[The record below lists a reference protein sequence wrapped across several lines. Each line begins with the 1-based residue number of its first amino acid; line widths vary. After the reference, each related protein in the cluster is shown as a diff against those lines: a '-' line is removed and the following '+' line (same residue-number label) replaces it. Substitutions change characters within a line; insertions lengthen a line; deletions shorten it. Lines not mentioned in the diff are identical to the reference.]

1 MPLLQ
6 HASLKI
12 KGVLPQISVLHSLS
26 LAILSL
32 ISWMHLNYKIVSNFS
47 IVKIHFSLHSNVIW
61 GVCYF
66 ETIPFFNKVPF
77 NHLKYQL
84 MTLNYKKYYSNFT
97 IEKTKLYPLYINFGL
112 AS

>member
-47 IVKIHFSLHSNVIW
+47 IVKIHFSSHSNVIW

-66 ETIPFFNKVPF
+66 ETIRFFNKVPF